1 MQNINGD
8 GGGSRSNKPWT
19 PTFCTII
26 DAETTS
32 FSYLACSNCERV
44 LPNDSL
50 PNPPTCA
57 VCSNKYTF
65 PTASKRLYRL
75 LLSIAISDKVI
86 PVMCF
91 DRAARVLVGC
101 SADELFNFCKSHPFA
116 EEKMGEILEGEM
128 CQMTLCEPK
137 NGNAQHLRVVS
148 VVPLRAG
155 FRPAIHTLR
164 LLYGVDNSHRSSN

>member
-1 MQNINGD
+1 MQHINGN
-8 GGGSRSNKPWT
+8 GGGSRSDKPWT
-19 PTFCTII
+19 PPFCTII
-26 DAETTS
+26 DVETTS

-75 LLSIAISDKVI
+75 LLSVAISHKVI

-116 EEKMGEILEGEM
+116 EEKIGEILEGEM

-164 LLYGVDNSHRSSN
+164 LLYGVDDSHRSSN